1 MDLHGKRALVVGGS
15 SGIGLAA
22 ARRLQAMGM
31 TVVIAGRDGARLEA
45 AATGGL
51 EAAALDGAS
60 PADLQRYFATAPTLD
75 ALVVALSGGKGAG
88 PFRALDLAD
97 LAAGLEAKL
106 LAQLRT
112 VQAALPRL
120 APDGSVTLV
129 TAASAGAAIPGTAG
143 LAAINAALEATVP
156 VLAVEL
162 APIRVN
168 AVSPGIVDTP
178 WWNGMPAELKQAFFA
193 RAQRTLPV
201 RRVGTPE
208 DLAEV
213 IALAATNP
221 YMTGAVLTCDG
232 GGRWVNG

>member
-1 MDLHGKRALVVGGS
+1 MDLHWKRALVVGGS

-31 TVVIAGRDGARLEA
+31 AVVIAGRDRARLEA

-88 PFRALDLAD
+88 PFRGLDLAE

-120 APDGSVTLV
+120 APEGSVTLV
-129 TAASAGAAIPGTAG
+129 TAASAG
-143 LAAINAALEATVP
+143 
-156 VLAVEL
+156 
-162 APIRVN
+162 
-168 AVSPGIVDTP
+168 
-178 WWNGMPAELKQAFFA
+178 
-193 RAQRTLPV
+193 
-201 RRVGTPE
+201 
-208 DLAEV
+208 
-213 IALAATNP
+213 
-221 YMTGAVLTCDG
+221 
-232 GGRWVNG
+232 